1 MTDGRIRTLIADDH
15 AIVRMGLI
23 SLLKSEPDLDVV
35 GEADDG
41 TSAIKKAR
49 QLKPDVAIIDL
60 MMPEMDGIAATKEI
74 LRHDPGIK
82 VLILTTSTV
91 SDELARALE
100 AGASGVI
107 IKNYEYAEL
116 ISAIHN
122 VHNGQNAISPEI
134 RRMIAE
140 DPPLPTLSNRQK
152 EILQSVTRGLTNAD
166 IAKQLSISPDM
177 VKEHLNALFS
187 KIGAA
192 NKAEAV
198 AIALRKHLLKI

>member
-1 MTDGRIRTLIADDH
+1 MKKIRVIVADDH